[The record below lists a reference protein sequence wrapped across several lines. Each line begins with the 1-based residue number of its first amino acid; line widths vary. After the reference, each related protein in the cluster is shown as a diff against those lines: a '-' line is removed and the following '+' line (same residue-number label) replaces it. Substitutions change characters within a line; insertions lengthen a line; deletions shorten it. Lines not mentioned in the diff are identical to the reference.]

1 MKPADIR
8 RTLLE
13 DIRQVE
19 GDAGEYLHVT
29 RNTISNILDYLL
41 SVEQRLEALE
51 AGLDHNK
58 RRLERLEG
66 RTTQLQNRG
75 Q

>member
-51 AGLDHNK
+51 AGIDHNN
-58 RRLERLEG
+58 RRLEGLEG
-66 RTTQLQNRG
+66 RTAELQSGR
-75 Q
+75 